1 MILTAFLYQQIRQSD
16 ITLKMNNKALGAL
29 TDDLKQALEEAQVKR
44 EQQLKQFHINQ
55 LQDQTQELKQAIE
68 ENRKKGVNEV
78 VERLQP
84 QFDMIMAKL
93 NQL

>member
-1 MILTAFLYQQIRQSD
+1 MKT
-16 ITLKMNNKALGAL
+16 KALRAL
-29 TDDLKQALEEAQVKR
+29 TEDLKQSLEEAQEKR
-44 EQQLKQFHINQ
+44 AQQLKQFHINQ
-55 LQDQTQELKQAIE
+55 LQDQTRELKQVIE

-93 NQL
+93 HQV

>member
-1 MILTAFLYQQIRQSD
+1 MIFTAFLFEQIRQSD
-16 ITLKMNNKALGAL
+16 ITLEMKNKVFGAL
-29 TDDLKQALEEAQVKR
+29 TNDLKQALEEAQEKR
-44 EQQLKQFHINQ
+44 AQQLKQFHINQ